1 LHHDHHD
8 HHVSPSRLAQFLQS
22 PSPIVF
28 PNHYSFSKNYREIDN
43 DGESILDENTQQNHN
58 VTDVCN
64 SNYSQAKND
73 FKDNNIFNNN
83 KYNTNFGS
91 ATPNDNFNV
100 YNSIIRTPKTPVFPQ
115 TPKTTVFKNFIH
127 VFEDSNDNYLLSL
140 PSLPLSLQENYD
152 VPHAVKNSKLI
163 ILNVL

>member
-1 LHHDHHD
+1 
-8 HHVSPSRLAQFLQS
+8 
-22 PSPIVF
+22 
-28 PNHYSFSKNYREIDN
+28 
-43 DGESILDENTQQNHN
+43 LDYQNEKI
-58 VTDVCN
+58 TKN
-64 SNYSQAKND
+64 SNKEIYSSLEGENAQKLTED
-73 FKDNNIFNNN
+73 EIMSLKSQGN